1 MGKPD
6 LSTVNLEFQKILKL
20 VSALLGMTLSAF
32 LLSVTLM
39 SDSGAKKTFSG
50 KMPCQGSHPES
61 SAEKLGET
69 ATDPTMAFH

>member
-6 LSTVNLEFQKILKL
+6 LSTANLEFQKNFKPF
-20 VSALLGMTLSAF
+20 SALLGMTLPSF

-39 SDSGAKKTFSG
+39 PDSGAKKTFSS
-50 KMPCQGSHPES
+50 KMPCQGSHLES

-69 ATDPTMAFH
+69 ATDPAMAFH